1 MAEENNLLHQIASG
15 DSSAIDK
22 LIKKY
27 GGLIW
32 SMARSWFSN
41 NADAEDA
48 VQDVYVDV
56 WRSAGRFKPHMIS
69 EKSFITMITK
79 RRLIDRL
86 RRNERHSKVGA
97 MPETMDPGYAG
108 DVKVEH
114 ATDASIAGEA
124 MENLRPDQRKILR
137 LFYQYGMSHGEI
149 AEATSTAVGTV
160 KTHIRR
166 GVASMRSTIGVNR
179 ESRRA
184 LAMA

>member
-1 MAEENNLLHQIASG
+1 MAEENNLLPQIANG
-15 DSSAIDK
+15 DNTAIDK
-22 LIKKY
+22 VIKKY

-32 SMARSWFSN
+32 TMARSWFSN

-56 WRSAGRFKPHMIS
+56 WRSAGRFKPNMIS

-86 RRNERHSKVGA
+86 RRNERHSKVGGMTDA
-97 MPETMDPGYAG
+97 MDPGYKG
-108 DVKVEH
+108 DVDVENS
-114 ATDASIAGEA
+114 TDAAIATEA
-124 MENLRPDQRKILR
+124 MGNLRADQRKILR
-137 LFYQYGMSHGEI
+137 LFYEYGMSHGEI

-166 GVASMRSTIGVNR
+166 GVASMRSTIAANQPK
-179 ESRRA
+179 SLRA
-184 LAMA
+184 IV